1 MFVKS
6 LLSNV
11 VSFRGGRTQF
21 YNGKLIAV
29 PNDTEQE
36 FKYTTNLHIEKSL
49 KNENELRCF
58 DLKND
63 LAFIKCKAK
72 PLAKVSNKKK
82 KVKSLT
88 PSAFYIN

>member
-1 MFVKS
+1 MLVKS

-36 FKYTTNLHIEKSL
+36 FKYTTNLHVAKSL
-49 KNENELRCF
+49 K
-58 DLKND
+58 K
-63 LAFIKCKAK
+63 
-72 PLAKVSNKKK
+72 
-82 KVKSLT
+82 
-88 PSAFYIN
+88 

>member
-1 MFVKS
+1 MSIKLWLQNIMFVKS

-58 DLKND
+58 DLKKWFG
-63 LAFIKCKAK
+63 L
-72 PLAKVSNKKK
+72 
-82 KVKSLT
+82 
-88 PSAFYIN
+88 Y

>member
-1 MFVKS
+1 MSIKLWLQNIMFVKS

-36 FKYTTNLHIEKSL
+36 FKYTTNLHVAKSL
-49 KNENELRCF
+49 K
-58 DLKND
+58 KW
-63 LAFIKCKAK
+63 KWAK
-72 PLAKVSNKKK
+72 MFWSKKMIWPLLS
-82 KVKSLT
+82 VKPNL
-88 PSAFYIN
+88 

>member
-29 PNDTEQE
+29 PKTLN
-36 FKYTTNLHIEKSL
+36 
-49 KNENELRCF
+49 KNSNIQRTCMW
-58 DLKND
+58 KNH
-63 LAFIKCKAK
+63 
-72 PLAKVSNKKK
+72 
-82 KVKSLT
+82 
-88 PSAFYIN
+88 

>member
-1 MFVKS
+1 M
-6 LLSNV
+6 

-36 FKYTTNLHIEKSL
+36 FKYTTNLHVEKSL

-58 DLKND
+58 DLK
-63 LAFIKCKAK
+63 K
-72 PLAKVSNKKK
+72 
-82 KVKSLT
+82 
-88 PSAFYIN
+88 